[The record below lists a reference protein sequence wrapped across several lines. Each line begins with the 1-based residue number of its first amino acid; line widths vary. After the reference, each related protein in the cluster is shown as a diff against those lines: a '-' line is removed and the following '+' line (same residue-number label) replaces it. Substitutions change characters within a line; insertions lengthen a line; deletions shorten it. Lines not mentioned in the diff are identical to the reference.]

1 MSMIKKGFSAFAL
14 LLVCFYACAKKEEAP
29 SGETPAVP
37 AKPAFTPGETVLIPA
52 GEFIFGSSDKETTAF
67 PQQKINLPAFRID
80 KYEVTNAEYLDFCIK
95 APYASEGNY
104 RLFFTAEKGRYPVVN
119 ITWNDAV
126 AYCKW
131 AGKRLPTEQEWEK
144 AARGADGRRYPWG
157 EKWESGR
164 SNTYEASKRG
174 PTEVNSLD
182 DVSPYGVHDMLG
194 NAQEWIADWYKAY
207 KGATKKDENFGE
219 RFRVLR
225 GARWDIYGS
234 KFYLWVRSAALPKA
248 LYGYGCRCA
257 KDATAEE
264 AAKGGKTN

>member
-119 ITWNDAV
+119 ITWNDAL

-157 EKWESGR
+157 AELSPERANYRRNGKTTQPGQPAGTCPLPSSGR
-164 SNTYEASKRG
+164 GLKPVGSYPRG
-174 PTEVNSLD
+174 A
-182 DVSPYGVHDMLG
+182 SPYGVRDMAG
-194 NAQEWIADWYKAY
+194 NAREW
-207 KGATKKDENFGE
+207 
-219 RFRVLR
+219 V
-225 GARWDIYGS
+225 
-234 KFYLWVRSAALPKA
+234 
-248 LYGYGCRCA
+248 
-257 KDATAEE
+257 
-264 AAKGGKTN
+264 